1 MEVAIP
7 AGSNAAAVISAFETA
22 AASPATVL
30 ANIQAAA
37 SSSGSSVDLSE
48 VEITE
53 MAAPVAQS
61 GPLPI
66 RLIQKTLNFCCATPR
81 GLGNP

>member
-30 ANIQAAA
+30 GNIKAAA
-37 SSSGSSVDLSE
+37 EGSGSTVDLAD

-53 MAAPVAQS
+53 IAAPVAQ
-61 GPLPI
+61 GPL
-66 RLIQKTLNFCCATPR
+66 Q
-81 GLGNP
+81 LGKSIDSE